1 MFMFNDYCDSLE
13 LYARGLAQH
22 CLRDRGQTSQHV
34 APCAWC
40 GLRFHMVLQTFSW
53 GIHKAITIACVWRHI
68 LSTLCRQGALDGDGD
83 TERDGVEWGDVDQ
96 PGYGAAGRYWNS
108 NFHSIFRSGRL
119 NEHSQHVQDSRT
131 YQTGCA
137 NDSYCALP

>member
-68 LSTLCRQGALDGDGD
+68 LSTLCRQCALDGDGD

-96 PGYGAAGRYWNS
+96 PGYGAAGWYWNS

-131 YQTGCA
+131 CQTGCA
-137 NDSYCALP
+137 NDGYCALP